1 VGESAGGP
9 MSLVTNIP
17 MSSAVDDDNI
27 VFGFIEYVSDPTSWT
42 ADGGLL
48 SRLLEHAVY
57 TVLAL
62 AVAAAVALPIGL
74 VIGHTNRGSFLAL
87 NLANA
92 ARALPTLGV
101 LIAVALLTTLGLGP
115 VMVALVILGIPPILA
130 STYAGIQNVDPAA
143 VDAARGMGMTERE
156 VLWGV
161 EVPIALPLI
170 FSGLRAA
177 TLQIVST
184 ATIAAVVALG
194 GLGRPLLDSIAIR
207 DYPQAMAAAMLVAAL
222 AIAFDLFF
230 AALTRVVVSP
240 GVGGR
245 KVTRSRG

>member
-1 VGESAGGP
+1 
-9 MSLVTNIP
+9 MSNH
-17 MSSAVDDDNI
+17 NI
-27 VFGFIEYVSDPTSWT
+27 VAEFVEFVSEPASWT
-42 ADGGLL
+42 NEGGLL
-48 SRLLEHAVY
+48 DRVVEHTFY

-62 AVAAAVALPIGL
+62 SIAAAIALPLGL
-74 VIGHTNRGSFLAL
+74 LIGHTNRGSFVAL

-101 LIAVALLTTLGLGP
+101 LILVALATTLGLGP

-130 STYAGIQNVDPAA
+130 NTYAGIRNVSPEA

-156 VLWGV
+156 LLWGV

-170 FSGLRAA
+170 ISGLRAA

-184 ATIAAVVALG
+184 ATIAAIVALG
-194 GLGRPLLDSIAIR
+194 GLGRPLLDSIAVR
-207 DYPQAMAAAMLVAAL
+207 DFPQAMAAAMLVAAL

-240 GVGGR
+240 GITGR
-245 KVTRSRG
+245 KVARSRG

>member
-1 VGESAGGP
+1 
-9 MSLVTNIP
+9 MN
-17 MSSAVDDDNI
+17 DDNI
-27 VFGFIEYVSDPTSWT
+27 VVGFLEYVGNPASWT
-42 ADGGLL
+42 APDGLL
-48 SRLLEHAVY
+48 SRILEHTFY

-62 AVAAAVALPIGL
+62 AVAALVALPVGL
-74 VIGHTNRGSFLAL
+74 LIGHTNRGSFLAL
-87 NLANA
+87 NLANG

-101 LIAVALLTTLGLGP
+101 LILVALATTIGLGP

-130 STYAGIQNVDPAA
+130 STYAGIRNVAPDV

-156 VLWGV
+156 ILWGV

-184 ATIAAVVALG
+184 ATIAAIVALG
-194 GLGRPLLDSIAIR
+194 GLGRPLLDSLALR
-207 DYPQAMAAAMLVAAL
+207 DYPEAMAAALLVAAL

-240 GVGGR
+240 GVRPR
-245 KVTRSRG
+245 KVSGSRG

>member
-1 VGESAGGP
+1 
-9 MSLVTNIP
+9 MN
-17 MSSAVDDDNI
+17 DDNI
-27 VFGFIEYVSDPTSWT
+27 VVGFAEYVSDPDSWT
-42 ADGGLL
+42 APGGLL
-48 SRLLEHAVY
+48 SRVLEHGLY

-62 AVAAAVALPIGL
+62 TVAALVALPVGL
-74 VIGHTNRGSFLAL
+74 LVGHTNRGSFLAL
-87 NLANA
+87 NLANG

-101 LIAVALLTTLGLGP
+101 LILVALATSIGLGP
-115 VMVALVILGIPPILA
+115 VMMALVILGIPPILA
-130 STYAGIQNVDPAA
+130 STYAGIRNVDPAA

-194 GLGRPLLDSIAIR
+194 GLGRPLLDSIALR
-207 DYPQAMAAAMLVAAL
+207 DYPQAMAAAVLVAGL
-222 AIAFDLFF
+222 AIVFDLFF
-230 AALTRVVVSP
+230 ATLTRVVVSP
-240 GVGGR
+240 GVDGR

>member
-1 VGESAGGP
+1 
-9 MSLVTNIP
+9 MSDDSIVVTF
-17 MSSAVDDDNI
+17 VD
-27 VFGFIEYVSDPTSWT
+27 YVSDPTVWT
-42 ADGGLL
+42 APGGLL
-48 SRLLEHAVY
+48 SRVAEHTLY

-62 AVAAAVALPIGL
+62 TAAALIALPVGL
-74 VIGHTNRGSFLAL
+74 LTGHTNRGSFLAL

-101 LIAVALLTTLGLGP
+101 LILVALATSIGLGP
-115 VMVALVILGIPPILA
+115 AMVALVILGVPPVLA
-130 STYAGIQNVDPAA
+130 STYAGIRNVDPDT
-143 VDAARGMGMTERE
+143 VDAARGMGMTEWE
-156 VLWGV
+156 VLWRV
-161 EVPIALPLI
+161 EVPIALPLLI
-170 FSGLRAA
+170 SGLRAS

-194 GLGRPLLDSIAIR
+194 GLGRPLLDGIAVR
-207 DYPQAMAAAMLVAAL
+207 DYPQAMAAALLVAAL

-245 KVTRSRG
+245 RVTRSRG

>member
-1 VGESAGGP
+1 
-9 MSLVTNIP
+9 MN
-17 MSSAVDDDNI
+17 DDNI
-27 VFGFIEYVSDPTSWT
+27 LVGFVDYVSNPESWT
-42 ADGGLL
+42 GTGGLL
-48 SRLLEHAVY
+48 TRIYEHVGY
-57 TVLAL
+57 TLLAL
-62 AVAAAVALPIGL
+62 AVAAVIALPIGL
-74 VIGHTNRGSFLAL
+74 LIGHTNRGSYLAI
-87 NLANA
+87 NIANG
-92 ARALPTLGV
+92 ARALPTLGLLI
-101 LIAVALLTTLGLGP
+101 LIALATSIGVGP

-130 STYAGIQNVDPAA
+130 STYAGIRNVEPSV
-143 VDAARGMGMTERE
+143 VDAAYGMGMTGRE
-156 VLWGV
+156 VLWRV
-161 EVPIALPLI
+161 EVPNALPLVM
-170 FSGLRAA
+170 SGLRGA